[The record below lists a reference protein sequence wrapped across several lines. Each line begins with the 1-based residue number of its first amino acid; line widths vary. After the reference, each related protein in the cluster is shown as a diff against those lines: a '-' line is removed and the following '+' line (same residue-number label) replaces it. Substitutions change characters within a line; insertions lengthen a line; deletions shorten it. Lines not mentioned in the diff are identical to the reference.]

1 MKEFYSGLF
10 PLENMNDL
18 RFAINYYTT
27 IGLGQVTEEMREVLN
42 LHEEIIN
49 ERKRKE
55 EEAQIQLLIK

>member
-27 IGLGQVTEEMREVLN
+27 IGLGQLTEEMREVLN